1 MATFLF
7 AMGIVL
13 MVALPTIHH
22 WYLEN
27 NKGVQ
32 KRVARHH
39 AELFGFGYT
48 IVAGAALIGILH

>member
-1 MATFLF
+1 
-7 AMGIVL
+7 MGILL
-13 MVALPTIHH
+13 MVCLPTIHH

-48 IVAGAALIGILH
+48 IVAGAALIGILP